1 MNKQIDD
8 MLGRN
13 IIEKSNSPWA
23 SGVVLDK
30 KKDGSFLCGLS
41 ATECRDRQ
49 RCISTTQNRRLYRQS
64 LYGAKWFSTLD
75 LCSGYWQVSM
85 DETDKLK
92 TAFATKRGLCYFNVM
107 PFGLCN
113 APATFERLKETVLS
127 GLQWQICLIYLDDT
141 VGNTFKNM
149 LDNLTQVFDRFL
161 SSNLK
166 LKAKKCHL
174 FSKTVEFLGHL
185 VSEEGV
191 STDPSKILA
200 VKNMSAP
207 VNLPEDASYLMLQR
221 RKNH

>member
-8 MLGRN
+8 VLDRN

-23 SGVVLDK
+23 SGVVLAK
-30 KKDGSFLCGLS
+30 KKDG
-41 ATECRDRQ
+41 
-49 RCISTTQNRRLYRQS
+49 LY
-64 LYGAKWFSTLD
+64 
-75 LCSGYWQVSM
+75 
-85 DETDKLK
+85 
-92 TAFATKRGLCYFNVM
+92 
-107 PFGLCN
+107 N
-113 APATFERLKETVLS
+113 APATFERFMETVLS
-127 GLQWQICLIYLDDT
+127 GLQWQICLIYLDDII
-141 VGNTFKNM
+141 VVSNTFKNM

-200 VKNMSAP
+200 VKNWLAP
-207 VNLPEDASYLMLQR
+207 VNLTEGMSFVGLCTCSYYR
-221 RKNH
+221 RFISNFAKKAKPLNRLTEKGT